1 MSKSVFVVSPAIVES
16 DKFLALSISA
26 QVLYFHLCGQ
36 VVEGVINNM
45 KSSMRAY
52 NASEND
58 LQELIHNEFVRK
70 LDDNLY
76 ELKG

>member
-1 MSKSVFVVSPAIVES
+1 MVSPAIVES

-26 QVLYFHLCGQ
+26 QVLYFHLCEQ

-58 LQELIHNEFVRK
+58 LQELIHNEFVRE
-70 LDDNLY
+70 LGDNLY